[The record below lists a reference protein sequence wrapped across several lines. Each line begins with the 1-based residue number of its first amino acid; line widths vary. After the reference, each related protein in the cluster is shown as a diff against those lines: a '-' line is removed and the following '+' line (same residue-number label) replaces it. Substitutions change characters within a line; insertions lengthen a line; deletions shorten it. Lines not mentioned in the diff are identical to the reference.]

1 MEFDWIGFSP
11 IFTDHIFFSSPQLS
25 LCLQTTRKKN
35 LVQRLQNAF
44 TDGGTLL
51 GTKGLQV
58 EPFKNWSLGLSKIN
72 TKNNY
77 KLGSENKL
85 KAGKLKELSYMIHH
99 TAVESRLFLKQNG
112 KIKQYDCNFNT
123 RFQLITFLLFGLCSG

>member
-1 MEFDWIGFSP
+1 M
-11 IFTDHIFFSSPQLS
+11 
-25 LCLQTTRKKN
+25 
-35 LVQRLQNAF
+35 
-44 TDGGTLL
+44 L

-85 KAGKLKELSYMIHH
+85 KGGKLKDLSYMIHH

-112 KIKQYDCNFNT
+112 KIKRYDCNFNT